1 MERGLRS
8 VKQASP
14 HPYAAAPS
22 PARTPPRPRR
32 HSVFC
37 FGSSASR
44 TPAPTAL
51 KASTVTVRA
60 RPEYTASHGLLKM
73 LSTPDLIMLPQ
84 LGHGGCTPRPRKLKL
99 ASVRM
104 AVAIQRV
111 DMTEMGPK
119 MLGSTCLNKMRVVDA
134 P

>member
-1 MERGLRS
+1 MDRGFRS
-8 VKQASP
+8 VQHAAP
-14 HPYAAAPS
+14 HPSAAAPS
-22 PARTPPRPRR
+22 PARPPPRPRR

-44 TPAPTAL
+44 RPSPMTS
-51 KASTVTVRA
+51 KASTVTVMA

-84 LGHGGCTPRPRKLKL
+84 LGHGGCTPRPRKLRL

-104 AVAIQRV
+104 AVAIQR
-111 DMTEMGPK
+111 DRK
-119 MLGSTCLNKMRVVDA
+119 SVV
-134 P
+134 